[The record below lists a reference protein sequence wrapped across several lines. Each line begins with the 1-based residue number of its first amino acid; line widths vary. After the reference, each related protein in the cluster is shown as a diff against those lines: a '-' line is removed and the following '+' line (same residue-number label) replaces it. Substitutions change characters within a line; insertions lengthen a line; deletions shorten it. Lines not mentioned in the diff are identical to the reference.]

1 MCALISFKD
10 CLVWTTFLKSVLN
23 LFLFYGLVFWP
34 QGMWDLSFPTKD
46 WTCTPCLGKWIL
58 LNHWTTREV
67 RLYALLMS
75 TGRIPS
81 TFGNF
86 GFQVTWHLHTREFQ
100 WDDIDAMNISC
111 DNLSFWMIGRI
122 RRPQVSESVTRSVV
136 SDSLQPH
143 GLKSSRLLCP
153 WDSPGNNT
161 GVGSHFLLQGSSWPG
176 IEPRSPVLQ
185 ADSLLSEL
193 RG

>member
-1 MCALISFKD
+1 MVWCFGPEACGILASRPRTEPAPLALESEFLTTGPPGKSPCMHCWWAQEES
-10 CLVWTTFLKSVLN
+10 CL
-23 LFLFYGLVFWP
+23 Y
-34 QGMWDLSFPTKD
+34 
-46 WTCTPCLGKWIL
+46 
-58 LNHWTTREV
+58 
-67 RLYALLMS
+67 
-75 TGRIPS
+75 
-81 TFGNF
+81 FGNF
-86 GFQVTWHLHTREFQ
+86 GFQVTWHLHTREFH

-111 DNLSFWMIGRI
+111 YNLSFWMIGRI
-122 RRPQVSESVTRSVV
+122 RRPQVSESVNRSVV
-136 SDSLQPH
+136 SDSLRPH

-193 RG
+193 QG